1 MAMAALTMRLTE
13 IQAVGF
19 SNLSIL
25 QQVHSATRALLA
37 SWGYRYDV
45 WSLRRFAAPKRYSI
59 VLAFLQAALAETL
72 DAIIE
77 MQDKLIT
84 KVHNNARERRE
95 EVLRAAEQARTRAKE
110 GKLRGREF
118 EDQLHSFSCLAI
130 LHNAVVAWNLK
141 HIALLIEQLRAEG
154 HIISDE
160 DLALTSP
167 LVRRHINPYGRY
179 HFDLTS
185 FKRVS
190 LSEGPTEA

>member
-1 MAMAALTMRLTE
+1 
-13 IQAVGF
+13 
-19 SNLSIL
+19 
-25 QQVHSATRALLA
+25 
-37 SWGYRYDV
+37 
-45 WSLRRFAAPKRYSI
+45 LRRRAGRELNKGEASHDLSR
-59 VLAFLQAALAETL
+59 FLCFG
-72 DAIIE
+72 
-77 MQDKLIT
+77 
-84 KVHNNARERRE
+84 
-95 EVLRAAEQARTRAKE
+95 KE

-141 HIALLIEQLRAEG
+141 HIALLIEQLHAEG
-154 HIISDE
+154 HIISDD